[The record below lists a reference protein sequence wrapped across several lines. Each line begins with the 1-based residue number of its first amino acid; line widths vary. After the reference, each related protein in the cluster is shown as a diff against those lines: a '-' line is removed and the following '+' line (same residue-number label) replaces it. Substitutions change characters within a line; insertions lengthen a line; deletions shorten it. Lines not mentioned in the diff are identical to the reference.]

1 MMFKEFFMLLVF
13 AHVIGDFYV
22 QTNTIAEKKKQQ
34 FLLVLLHG
42 LFYWIVTLAVIIP
55 VMSKEL
61 VMFGS
66 LSAVVH
72 IVIDIIKYF
81 YISKRAKK
89 RFQIP
94 GIERNIFFFDQALHL
109 LGIALIAYFYVI
121 QGNTISVHNIFEQFL
136 QTMGMSPKSL
146 LTWAVVLS
154 VIHKP
159 ANIAISLLLTPYKP
173 KEKDDVSN
181 LMDKKAGRFIGTLE
195 RVIIIFLIFLKQY
208 SAIGLV
214 LTAKSIARYDKITKD
229 PAFSEYYL
237 LGTLLSTLF
246 VIFISFIL

>member
-1 MMFKEFFMLLVF
+1 MFKEYFMLLFF
-13 AHVIGDFYV
+13 AHIIGDFYV
-22 QTNTIAEKKKQQ
+22 QTNNIAKKKKQQ
-34 FLLVLLHG
+34 FLWVLLHG
-42 LFYWIVTLAVIIP
+42 LFYWIVVLVVTIP
-55 VMSKEL
+55 VMSKQVAL
-61 VMFGS
+61 FGCI
-66 LSAVVH
+66 SAVVH
-72 IVIDIIKYF
+72 IAIDIIKYF

-89 RFQIP
+89 RLQIP
-94 GIERNIFFFDQALHL
+94 GFERNIFFLDQALHL
-109 LGIALIAYFYVI
+109 LGIVFIAYLYVI
-121 QGNTISVHNIFEQFL
+121 QGNTISVHNIVEQFL
-136 QTMGMSPKSL
+136 QTMGMSAKSL

-181 LMDKKAGRFIGTLE
+181 LIDKKAGRFIGTLE
-195 RVIIIFLIFLKQY
+195 RIIIIFLIFLKQY

>member
-1 MMFKEFFMLLVF
+1 MFKEYFMLLVF
-13 AHVIGDFYV
+13 AHIIGDFYV
-22 QTNTIAEKKKQQ
+22 QTNNIAKKKKHQ
-34 FLLVLLHG
+34 FLWVLLHG
-42 LFYWIVTLAVIIP
+42 LLYWIVVLAVTLP
-55 VMSKEL
+55 VMSMQVAL
-61 VMFGS
+61 FGS

-72 IVIDIIKYF
+72 IVIDIAKYF
-81 YISKRAKK
+81 YISKKVKK
-89 RFQIP
+89 RLQIP
-94 GIERNIFFFDQALHL
+94 GIERNIFFIDQALHL
-109 LGIALIAYFYVI
+109 LSIVLIAYFYAI
-121 QGNTISVHNIFEQFL
+121 QGNTISVHYNVEQFL
-136 QTMGMSPKSL
+136 QTIGMSEAL
-146 LTWAVVLS
+146 LLSWAVVLL

-173 KEKDDVSN
+173 KEKGDVSN

-195 RVIIIFLIFLKQY
+195 RIIIIFLIFLKQY

-246 VIFISFIL
+246 VIFISVII